1 MNSVAQALLDPSN
14 FGKLCAGAK
23 LIIAS
28 LPLTHPRLLL
38 RQSTSQPR
46 SPVAVAR
53 PMWEMS
59 HPPRPANRIA
69 VAGAAVGFFETGGGR
84 AGRCVGGCPPAAR
97 RARRDG
103 SSPPPPDENVFFRSP
118 CFPWESADLII
129 GERGER
135 KVNVEF
141 SLASTLEKGKT
152 KLFMSSPP
160 SQEIGGKYVRT
171 S

>member
-38 RQSTSQPR
+38 RQSTAQLPR
-46 SPVAVAR
+46 SVAVVR

-69 VAGAAVGFFETGGGR
+69 AAAVGFPETGGGQP
-84 AGRCVGGCPPAAR
+84 AGRCVGGCSPAAR
-97 RARRDG
+97 LARRRDG
-103 SSPPPPDENVFFRSP
+103 TPAPPDENVFRSP
-118 CFPWESADLII
+118 CFPWESADLI

-135 KVNVEF
+135 RTWNSPWRHRPWRE
-141 SLASTLEKGKT
+141 ET
-152 KLFMSSPP
+152 KLFMSSPH
-160 SQEIGGKYVRT
+160 EIGGK
-171 S
+171 